1 MHIVQHLH
9 EFVAAY
15 GYFAVMILVGLESA
29 GVPLPGETA
38 LVTLTVPARV
48 FARYD
53 EQAARWIWPSGEFT
67 VAVGRSSRDLRLH
80 TAVTVT

>member
-1 MHIVQHLH
+1 VLGA
-9 EFVAAY
+9 FASAVAA
-15 GYFAVMILVGLESA
+15 
-29 GVPLPGETA
+29 PGETA

-80 TAVTVT
+80 AAVTMA